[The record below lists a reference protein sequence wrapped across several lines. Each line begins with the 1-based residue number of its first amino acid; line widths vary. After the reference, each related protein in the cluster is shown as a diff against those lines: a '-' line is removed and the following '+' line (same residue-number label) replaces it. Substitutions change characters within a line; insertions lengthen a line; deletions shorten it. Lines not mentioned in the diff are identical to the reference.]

1 MSTPDAPKTSAPNW
15 KSGRADGLSAARDAV
30 AVVAHALHFP
40 TLLSALLAEIVMAA
54 CAHKTFAR
62 QARYA
67 WIVLAHAVA
76 REHPNTPVPRLHGA

>member
-54 CAHKTFAR
+54 CARAAGSLCVDSFGSCSRA
-62 QARYA
+62 
-67 WIVLAHAVA
+67 
-76 REHPNTPVPRLHGA
+76 